1 MEYEIS
7 SRDGGC
13 DTWTPIKKPAVG
25 SFKIRIS
32 RRLTTSV
39 STACLERAVKWQ
51 TEVARGLLFDKG

>member
-39 STACLERAVKWQ
+39 AAAYLKDRIEWQ
-51 TEVARGLLFDKG
+51 KGLMKDHEPK